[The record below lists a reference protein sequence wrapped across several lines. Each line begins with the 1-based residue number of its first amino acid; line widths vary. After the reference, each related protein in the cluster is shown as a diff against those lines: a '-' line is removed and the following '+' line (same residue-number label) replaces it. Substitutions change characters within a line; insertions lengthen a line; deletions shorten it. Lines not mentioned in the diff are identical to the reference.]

1 MFEKMA
7 AFASLHEFVGK
18 QSTGF
23 TQKMGEKVQ
32 VHNKGGWGGG
42 LRMAYFD
49 FTWREENLSS
59 CSFV

>member
-42 LRMAYFD
+42 YEWPILILHGERKI
-49 FTWREENLSS
+49 
-59 CSFV
+59 